1 MGEAGGAA
9 QAELRFAVSMAAEAE
24 KQARRLTA
32 QAREAQ
38 AILETLEAV
47 ARGRYPLRAR
57 VEADGGRAEIVR
69 NIEAACARVEARQR
83 SAA

>member
-1 MGEAGGAA
+1 
-9 QAELRFAVSMAAEAE
+9 MAAEAE

-38 AILETLEAV
+38 AVLESLEAV

-57 VEADGGRAEIVR
+57 VEARDGRTAAGR
-69 NIEAACARVEARQR
+69 R
-83 SAA
+83 SCGTSRPRAQ